1 MKISITPS
9 MPSSRGFTLVELM
22 VTIVVAAILAAIAI
36 PGYTNQIRKS
46 RRTEARNAV
55 LDAAAREER
64 FFATRNLYTQTAT
77 DLGYASFP
85 ATVGSS
91 YYTLNVQCNDRTC
104 TTGFTVTASL
114 IPTGP
119 QSKDTACTAFTVN
132 QTGLQTATGSSNAS
146 TTCWN

>member
-22 VTIVVAAILAAIAI
+22 VTILVAAILAAIAI

-64 FFATRNLYTQTAT
+64 FFATHNVYSLTNT
-77 DLGYASFP
+77 DLGYG
-85 ATVGSS
+85 TVAAPVVDVPVGL
-91 YYTLNVQCNDRTC
+91 YYTLTVKC
-104 TTGFTVTASL
+104 TAACAGFTVTASPAGTQL
-114 IPTGP
+114 
-119 QSKDTACTAFTVN
+119 KDTACTAFTVD
-132 QTGLQTATGSSNAS
+132 QTGLQTAIPAANT